1 MRLQRRIVYERH
13 NADTDMSAKKATKTT
28 KKKSAHAVHC
38 SRFFIAQPG
47 YLLKNLA
54 SLQKWHEWEVGDH
67 RGQDRICLTS
77 CKRKAEL
84 IRDALESFHAN
95 SKTHTLQS
103 GCVQ

>member
-1 MRLQRRIVYERH
+1 
-13 NADTDMSAKKATKTT
+13 MSAKKATKTT